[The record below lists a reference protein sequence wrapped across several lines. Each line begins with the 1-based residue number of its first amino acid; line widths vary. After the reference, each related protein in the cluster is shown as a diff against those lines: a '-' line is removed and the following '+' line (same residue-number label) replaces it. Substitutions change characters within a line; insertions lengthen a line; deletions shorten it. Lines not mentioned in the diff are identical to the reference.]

1 MIMNLIDLIN
11 DHRNRLD
18 ENPYDCLLF
27 ALQLPSV
34 CSRIEYP
41 KGSSFDFDFYKGD
54 NGVDDGSLYKV
65 WLYNHIDSFKPL
77 FYPRIDVNSFINDIY
92 KLRCKLTHTGILC
105 DDDCQS
111 VDAETTFYFV
121 DNPYQED
128 AKFEREGCL
137 FFLPLPQF
145 CRTMYNIA
153 ENVIFGHTIPNV
165 TPYSELLLSSDDFHR
180 IQAAIRLKN
189 MAVSDASDYDDKDWL
204 LKNIYDRLFVANNP
218 FQFRLKFIKTKK
230 DDKEANLRVLGS
242 NYNTK
247 EAFEKF
253 YAENP
258 DGVYEIWDF
267 CNKYGCVFDENE
279 YFIKKKYN
287 EDKSELCKHFKKST
301 TVLCLSKKDYN
312 RMCEVWSSFDYFD
325 RHYSMS
331 LDDIL

>member
-128 AKFEREGCL
+128 AKFEREGGL

-230 DDKEANLRVLGS
+230 DDKDANLRVLGS

-258 DGVYEIWDF
+258 DGIYEIWDF

-287 EDKSELCKHFKKST
+287 EDKSELCKNFKKPT

-312 RMCEVWSSFDYFD
+312 RMCEVWSSLDYFD